1 MPLPMMSWL
10 AGVMR
15 RDLAGFRRTLDA
27 YPDDASPWQP
37 VPGPVNVTGT
47 LVLHVTG
54 NLQHFIGTV
63 LGHTGYVRD
72 RDAEFAARDLT
83 RSELHPHLDA
93 TSAVVTA
100 VLPALS
106 ESDFAAP
113 YPVTLRN
120 TRVSTGDFLLHLA
133 SHLGYHLGQADY
145 HRRVVTGNPTP
156 AGLVL
161 IEDLSSAR
169 RDSC

>member
-1 MPLPMMSWL
+1 MPLPMTSWL
-10 AGVMR
+10 AGVLR
-15 RDLAGFRRTLDA
+15 RDLTGFRRTLAA
-27 YPDDASPWQP
+27 YPDDASPWTT

-54 NLQHFIGTV
+54 NLQHFLGTV
-63 LGHTGYVRD
+63 LGHTGFVRD
-72 RDAEFAARDLT
+72 RDAEFATRDLT
-83 RSELHPHLDA
+83 REELHPHLDA

-100 VLPALS
+100 ILPALS
-106 ESDFAAP
+106 KNDLAAP
-113 YPVTLRN
+113 YPVAFRN

-145 HRRVVTGNPTP
+145 HRRVVTGNPSP

-161 IEDLSSAR
+161 IEDLSSAG
-169 RDSC
+169 RDPS

>member
-1 MPLPMMSWL
+1 MPHSMMSWL

-15 RDLAGFRRTLDA
+15 RDLTGFRRTLDA
-27 YPDDASPWQP
+27 YPDDASPWRT
-37 VPGPVNVTGT
+37 VPGPINVTGT
-47 LVLHVTG
+47 LVLHVAG

-63 LGHTGYVRD
+63 LGNTGFVRD
-72 RDAEFAARDLT
+72 RDAEFTTRDLP
-83 RSELHPHLDA
+83 RAELYPHLDA

-106 ESDFAAP
+106 DSDLAAT
-113 YPVTLRN
+113 YPVSLRH
-120 TRVSTGDFLLHLA
+120 TRVSTGDFLLHLT

-156 AGLVL
+156 AGLML
-161 IEDLSSAR
+161 IEDLSSAG